1 MYKMRLSESRNCD
14 DVKYQ
19 RYTFE
24 FQIMSNP
31 YNNATPYEWNNVS
44 PDHWNEI
51 PTSWNSR
58 MHRGWW
64 SVLLNGGQL
73 SSYELACLSSNPFYA
88 FTTRSQDAANQWSGV
103 TSSQFA
109 NYPASNTLMPHL
121 TTGTS
126 VNQRVTDPLR
136 WRNTGSANGLALGQ
150 GNSGLLNI
158 VGDTSSHLSQWNPD
172 LSYPLN
178 GAAPNPPIPRLSHDW
193 NRGVSTNWASRL
205 LNQSRGAAAPPL
217 PSRARLYALPSDSP
231 EETPNP
237 GSGRSSNSWN
247 LRSTPTSNTST
258 NRSTFWTYQRPPS
271 PQWECEETTK
281 TTQPENELPSVRR
294 IPDTYCNHMSWYTDE
309 ELASALETLQAIE
322 ALDAEYQAK
331 EGIHPVILDNCVNN
345 PGLREDGRMVLPVFK
360 AGEEGI
366 RVTTMKFPSA
376 YDNLEEASDS
386 EDDMEATTATSK
398 RRKPDRDLNKNRDN
412 NMEANF
418 IALNDKDVVSFYEA
432 SKEKKTVIISML
444 KSASVPL
451 QTTLWKIFFSNIV
464 SLIDHNVGYR
474 CLEEV
479 ANVTKSDTYINIKKM
494 FRYH

>member
-398 RRKPDRDLNKNRDN
+398 RRKRMAAVQKSLEAADLLLAPKTLRGHGKRKHED
-412 NMEANF
+412 EEEEEDGRF
-418 IALNDKDVVSFYEA
+418 VVVM
-432 SKEKKTVIISML
+432 KTDP
-444 KSASVPL
+444 K
-451 QTTLWKIFFSNIV
+451 T
-464 SLIDHNVGYR
+464 G
-474 CLEEV
+474 
-479 ANVTKSDTYINIKKM
+479 
-494 FRYH
+494 